1 MKKVLF
7 FALSLS
13 FTVMVMAQNS
23 GLGFNYQAVVRN
35 ADGILLANS
44 SVSLRVSLYP
54 GQMSAN
60 PTWVETHIVTTD
72 ISGCFCITVGHGT
85 RDNASIA
92 ANYSDINFAAVYYW
106 MKIEINENGTYR
118 EVSFAQLPSS
128 PYSEVAHNAIAIPAG
143 SIIPFAGPAE
153 NIPAGWMLC
162 DGSAVNR
169 STYANLYNT
178 IGVAWGIGDGSTT
191 FNLPDLRGMFL
202 RGVSASDTTNDQDA
216 TSRLANVNG
225 GNSGNNVGSFQGDA
239 IRNISGEFSSAS
251 VYPYGNVGFVNYTL
265 LGPGGGQSGS
275 GSDSYTATFNFDAS
289 LVVPVGSDNRPKN
302 VYVTYIIK
310 Y

>member
-153 NIPAGWMLC
+153 NIPAGRVPATGREPIDFSLQPEARMIL
-162 DGSAVNR
+162 SKEIFSNRPLPEQTAVLSSDIESTSVPGRNATPLR
-169 STYANLYNT
+169 SSL
-178 IGVAWGIGDGSTT
+178 
-191 FNLPDLRGMFL
+191 
-202 RGVSASDTTNDQDA
+202 SASSA
-216 TSRLANVNG
+216 AY
-225 GNSGNNVGSFQGDA
+225 SGPV
-239 IRNISGEFSSAS
+239 SSD
-251 VYPYGNVGFVNYTL
+251 P
-265 LGPGGGQSGS
+265 
-275 GSDSYTATFNFDAS
+275 
-289 LVVPVGSDNRPKN
+289 
-302 VYVTYIIK
+302 
-310 Y
+310 